1 MKNKILLVD
10 DEQDIVEFLEY
21 NLIQAGYEVIS
32 AFGGNEALEKIK
44 AWPDLIVLDVMMPDI
59 DGYQVYS
66 KIRQMDGGYHQIPI
80 IFLTA
85 KSDEI
90 DEIYGLNLGADDFI
104 QKPTSPKKLIARIQ
118 STLRRR
124 EPATVELKKGKESD
138 ELFAGPLKIN
148 KSTYAVYLDNAKIIL
163 PKKEFEILHYLTSNP
178 GKVYSRE
185 DLLNKIWGK
194 DIYVVE
200 RTIDVHIRKI
210 REKLG
215 KYGSLIETVKGVG
228 YRFAADE

>member
-1 MKNKILLVD
+1 MKSKILLVD
-10 DEQDIVEFLEY
+10 DERDIVEFLEY
-21 NLIQAGYEVIS
+21 NLLQAGYEVIT
-32 AFGGNEALEKIK
+32 AFGGNEALDKVK
-44 AWPDLIVLDVMMPDI
+44 AWPDLIVLDVMMPDLN
-59 DGYQVYS
+59 GYEVYS
-66 KIRQMDGGYHQIPI
+66 KIHKMDGDYDKLPI

-124 EPATVELKKGKESD
+124 EAVRTKADAAVRENEIT
-138 ELFAGPLKIN
+138 AGPLTIN
-148 KSTYAVYLDNAKIIL
+148 KSTYAVYLDDKKVIF
-163 PKKEFEILHYLTSNP
+163 PKKEFEILYYLTSNP

-185 DLLNKIWGK
+185 SLLNKIWGK

-200 RTIDVHIRKI
+200 RTVDVHIRKI

-215 KYGSLIETVKGVG
+215 KYGRLVETIKGVG
-228 YRFAADE
+228 YRFAGNE